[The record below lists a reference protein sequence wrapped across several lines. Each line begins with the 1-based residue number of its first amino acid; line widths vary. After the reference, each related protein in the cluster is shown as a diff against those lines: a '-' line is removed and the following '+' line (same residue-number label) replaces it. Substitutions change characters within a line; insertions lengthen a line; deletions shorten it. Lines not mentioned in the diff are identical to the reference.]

1 MRLSHRASFLVVPKI
16 LLKSAHVYSAS
27 GVFRRGTL
35 LISGGRIEAVVPD
48 DPAAPGDAASPG
60 GKRSTDPA
68 SAVDSQGADATSS
81 GAMDLE
87 GGYVLPGFV
96 DTHLHL
102 TSMALKSLRCDL
114 SGAISAGDVRDRLAA
129 WSRGVDA
136 PHVMGVEWDEGEWED
151 AAYPTREALDAVDA
165 KRPVLARRICGHVGV
180 ANTVLLSRLGELAA
194 GLDARLVD
202 SASGLLREHAL
213 WEAGRLCAPDAGRLA
228 AGFEDAIRELHALG
242 ITAIHDIVGTDKLD
256 AYLKGIAAS
265 RAPLRIDM
273 LLVTEARDFPRFR
286 KAVEA
291 RGIEDLRLVGIK
303 CFLDGSLGGQTAAL
317 NQPYEA
323 SGDRGVLLIDSG
335 VLRDTLRQCYDNDF
349 MCAMHAIGDRAIDQ
363 AMDALSGLPRTATHF
378 RLEHCEVVG
387 TRQLDALKEAPVFLS
402 LQPNFVRKWGG
413 PGGLY
418 VRRLGAGRHA
428 RMNPF
433 RTLLEAGVNFVF
445 GSDGMPP
452 GPLYGLRGATH
463 HPFERER
470 LTPGEA
476 IDRYTRIPY
485 TVGAHQRRAGVLE
498 AGQRADLVVL
508 DKNPLEADVESV
520 QVLRTMIAGRFVT
533 PRATGR
539 EGL

>member
-1 MRLSHRASFLVVPKI
+1 L
-16 LLKSAHVYSAS
+16 
-27 GVFRRGTL
+27 
-35 LISGGRIEAVVPD
+35 
-48 DPAAPGDAASPG
+48 
-60 GKRSTDPA
+60 
-68 SAVDSQGADATSS
+68 
-81 GAMDLE
+81 DLE

-114 SGAISAGDVRDRLAA
+114 SGATSAGDVCDRLTA
-129 WSRGVDA
+129 WSKGVDA
-136 PHVMGVEWDEGEWED
+136 PHVVGVEWDESNWED

-180 ANTVLLSRLGELAA
+180 ANTVLLNRLGELSA
-194 GLDARLVD
+194 GLDAGLVD
-202 SASGLLREHAL
+202 RASGLLLEHAI
-213 WEAGRLCAPDAGRLA
+213 WEAGRLCAPDAGSLA
-228 AGFEDAIRELHALG
+228 AGFEGAIRELHALG
-242 ITAIHDIVGTDKLD
+242 ITAIHDIVGTDKFE
-256 AYLKGIAAS
+256 AYLEGITAS

-273 LLVTEARDFPRFR
+273 LLVTEPRDFPRFR

-291 RGIEDLRLVGIK
+291 SGIENVRLVGIK
-303 CFLDGSLGGQTAAL
+303 CFLDGSLGGRTAAL
-317 NQPYEA
+317 NRPYEA
-323 SGDRGVLLIDSG
+323 SGDRGVLLMDSDTI
-335 VLRDTLRQCYDNDF
+335 RDTLRQCYDNDY

-387 TRQLDALKEAPVFLS
+387 TRQLDALKRAPVFLS
-402 LQPNFVRKWGG
+402 MQPNFVRNWGG
-413 PGGLY
+413 RGGLY
-418 VRRLGAGRHA
+418 ERRLGAGRHA

-463 HPFERER
+463 HPLERER

-476 IDRYTRIPY
+476 IDRYTRLPY
-485 TVGAHQRRAGVLE
+485 TVGAHRCRAGVLE

-508 DKNPLEADVESV
+508 DKSPLEADVESV
-520 QVLRTMIAGRFVT
+520 QVLRTMVGGRFVIPGDT
-533 PRATGR
+533 R
-539 EGL
+539 EARVGL